1 MTAPEYTTDAMLSD
15 FRQIIDYLRTPPG
28 RVLADMLHES
38 ERLSMDSLLNLRS
51 RLTDPDQI
59 ALADLTIAYKRTR

>member
-15 FRQIIDYLRTPPG
+15 FRQIIDYFSTPPG

-59 ALADLTIAYKRTR
+59 ALADLTIAYKQNR